1 MLIPQQT
8 AQFVADHRQ
17 DNVRDLALHAK
28 RVSDIDMPLALD
40 QIAGWQIA
48 RAKLPEWADCE
59 DIVYPPHL
67 AMEQCSSQFTARY
80 KATVAMRVVGE
91 PSTAQSRVV
100 QSRATDTQIV
110 NAGTVGAQTA
120 DDQTVGT
127 GATDTGTVGAR
138 AADMGT
144 VDVCSAGTQTVDVR
158 AVDIQTVG
166 TGATDMGT
174 VGTQTA
180 DPHTADTQTAGVQLV
195 DTKTVDAGTVDA
207 HAAGSQLVGVRAV
220 DIQAVSQATPSTNS
234 PLTTLSV
241 DSSVRLPVAQQPIP
255 GCLIDL
261 TGGFGVDCS
270 YMARGFTRA
279 VYIERQERLCELAA
293 HNMHV
298 LGLDHVR
305 IVCGDATELLTSENG
320 CFTDCAS
327 SSPALVFIDP
337 ARRDE
342 HGSRTYAIED
352 CTPNVL
358 ALKDRLLSLAPHVMI
373 KLSPMLDWRKTV
385 TDFCGAV
392 AEVHIVSTGNECKEL
407 LLVLDRDRHDDVTA
421 SPVRVYCVNDTDEV
435 DFIYDPNESESSR
448 SLGLKPLPQPISYLY
463 EPNASLMKAGCFALI
478 EQRYGVTQ
486 VGPNSHLFVSAELV
500 ADFPGRIFAIDCLG
514 GMGKKELKTTLE
526 GVDKANITVRNF
538 PLTVAQLRKK
548 LRLRD
553 GGDTYLFATTMAGSK
568 HVLIRC
574 TKR

>member
-17 DNVRDLALHAK
+17 DDVRDLALHAK

-48 RAKLPEWADCE
+48 RVKLPEWADCE
-59 DIVYPPHL
+59 DIDYPPHL

-91 PSTAQSRVV
+91 PGSA
-100 QSRATDTQIV
+100 QSRATQLRATDMGTGNAQIV
-110 NAGTVGAQTA
+110 GTQTA
-120 DDQTVGT
+120 DVCAADVQTVD
-127 GATDTGTVGAR
+127 A
-138 AADMGT
+138 GT
-144 VDVCSAGTQTVDVR
+144 VDVCSAGTQTVGAR

-166 TGATDMGT
+166 TGATDT
-174 VGTQTA
+174 CIVGTQ
-180 DPHTADTQTAGVQLV
+180 
-195 DTKTVDAGTVDA
+195 TVDA

-220 DIQAVSQATPSTNS
+220 DIPAVSQTTPSTNP

-279 VYIERQERLCELAA
+279 IYVERQEHLCELAA

-320 CFTDCAS
+320 CFIDCAS

-337 ARRDE
+337 ARRDQ

-385 TDFCGAV
+385 ADFCGAV

-407 LLVLDRDRHDDVTA
+407 LLVLDRDRHDGVTA
-421 SPVRVYCVNDTDEV
+421 APVRVYCVNDTDEV
-435 DFIYDPNESESSR
+435 DFIYDPNESASSR

-463 EPNASLMKAGCFALI
+463 EPNVSLMKAGCFALI
-478 EQRYGVTQ
+478 EQRYDVTQ
-486 VGPNSHLFVSAELV
+486 IGPNSHLFVSAELV
-500 ADFPGRIFAIDCLG
+500 ADFPGRIFAVDCIG
-514 GMGKKELKTTLE
+514 GMGKKELKTALG
-526 GVDKANITVRNF
+526 GVDKANIAVRNF

-553 GGDTYLFATTMAGSK
+553 GGNTYLFATTMAGGK
-568 HVLIRC
+568 HMLIRC